1 MQKGIALGG
10 FMGVGKSAVGQELS
24 GSLDLPFHDLD
35 TILEDEFGPIS
46 EQFMR
51 DGEDAFRALES
62 AQLRAVLDGDRTIVA
77 AGGGAPCQGQAMDD
91 ILAAGPCVWLSASL
105 PVIAG
110 RVIDS
115 EERPLLGTVDADRIV
130 EHLAVQLEH
139 RQQVYNRASFAVST
153 DGLEPL
159 AVVEAIESHLQARGE
174 GPWAP

>member
-1 MQKGIALGG
+1 MLTLVGLSGT
-10 FMGVGKSAVGQELS
+10 GKSTVARLLAERWDWTCADVDQRVESEAGR
-24 GSLDLPFHDLD
+24 
-35 TILEDEFGPIS
+35 TITEIFAT
-46 EQFMR
+46 